1 MQFKTNHITYRRPV
15 LLLSLLIFS
24 FSYFAESIEVL
35 DLQIQSQYEDIKLIP
50 GRILPTNISE
60 LAFEIPGKV
69 AVVNSDLGDFVG
81 KGEILA
87 KLDDSEINAN
97 FMKAEANFM
106 LAQLE
111 LDRFEDLKENSFI
124 SSQDFDE
131 ANAKFLVAKSEF
143 ELNKV
148 KLAQTYIRAPY
159 DGFIQQRYVDVGTII
174 NPGITIFDFVD
185 SSNVEA
191 HVSIP
196 GNDLNGLSLGSEYEF
211 EINGETHFAI
221 FSRIAPMTIG
231 GSSNRLGIFE
241 FSKFLSPG
249 NVGYLKYRNIIKK
262 SGAWVPLQALS
273 ESNQGLWNLF
283 VLEKLDDGYKV
294 LKEIVELHHVEDEYA
309 YISGTISNGDQVVVG
324 GALRVIEGQFLK

>member
-1 MQFKTNHITYRRPV
+1 MRFRIYQITYQRPFF
-15 LLLSLLIFS
+15 LLSLLIFS
-24 FSYFAESIEVL
+24 LGYSAESIEVL
-35 DLQIQSQYEDIKLIP
+35 DIQIQSQYEDIKLIP

-69 AVVNSDLGDFVG
+69 ATVNSDLGDFVEKG
-81 KGEILA
+81 KILA

-97 FMKAEANFM
+97 FMKAEANLM

-111 LDRFEDLKENSFI
+111 LSRFEDLKENSFI
-124 SSQDFDE
+124 SPQDFDK

-148 KLAQTYIRAPY
+148 KLSQTFIKAPY
-159 DGFIQQRYVDVGTII
+159 DGFVQQRYVDVGTII

-196 GNDLNGLSLGSEYEF
+196 GNDLNGLNLGSEYEF
-211 EINGETHFAI
+211 EINEKSHFAT

-241 FSKFLSPG
+241 FSEFISPG
-249 NVGYLKYRNIIKK
+249 SVGYLKYRNTINK

-283 VLEKLDDGYKV
+283 VLEKLNDGYKV